1 MFIWSAIA
9 HLLAVTSPGPD
20 TALVIR
26 QVARKGR
33 LSGFYSAIGIGV
45 GVFIHSLLASSGIS
59 LLLLSDTNLK
69 FAITLLG
76 ALYLIYI
83 GLSSFIPASSGGENQ
98 DIREYDT
105 SAFFRGLLT
114 NLLNIKALIFFVSL
128 FTIII
133 DSLAGIW
140 LLIYPIY
147 FGLVTSAW
155 FSFLSYMLTTPK
167 INIVFNKHS
176 DTIDKISSIF
186 LLIIGLLILINLF
199 YVN

>member
-1 MFIWSAIA
+1 M
-9 HLLAVTSPGPD
+9 
-20 TALVIR
+20 
-26 QVARKGR
+26 
-33 LSGFYSAIGIGV
+33 
-45 GVFIHSLLASSGIS
+45 
-59 LLLLSDTNLK
+59 
-69 FAITLLG
+69 
-76 ALYLIYI
+76 
-83 GLSSFIPASSGGENQ
+83 
-98 DIREYDT
+98 
-105 SAFFRGLLT
+105 
-114 NLLNIKALIFFVSL
+114 NIKALIFFVSL

-186 LLIIGLLILINLF
+186 LLVIGLLILINLF